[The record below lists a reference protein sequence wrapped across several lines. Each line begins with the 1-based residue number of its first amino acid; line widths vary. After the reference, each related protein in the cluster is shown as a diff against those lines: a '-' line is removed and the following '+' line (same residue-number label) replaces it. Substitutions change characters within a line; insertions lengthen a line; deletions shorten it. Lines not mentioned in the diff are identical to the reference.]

1 MSGSNIIGGPKKQIK
16 IPEKRGDFFTDASK
30 MSYLALISKW
40 QPQNIK
46 GELAGILR
54 PIINMLPFKSH
65 IFQYL
70 RKIKSRNY
78 EKHVRELNSN
88 K

>member
-1 MSGSNIIGGPKKQIK
+1 
-16 IPEKRGDFFTDASK
+16 
-30 MSYLALISKW
+30 MSYSDLISKW
-40 QPQNIK
+40 QPRNIK

-70 RKIKSRNY
+70 RRIKSKNY
-78 EKHVRELNSN
+78 EKHVRELNSQ